1 MSLLVFPT
9 LPGIDI
15 AQSKR
20 PEIKSHVFI
29 NPLSGRESRLRFQVY
44 PKYVFKLSVN
54 ALIAD
59 MDDDDLSALMGFML
73 NIGGQSA
80 AFLYRDPTDN
90 RIDQQLIGRGNGVKT
105 AFQLVR
111 DLGGF
116 SEPLHNINPVPDAIN
131 PTISSPY
138 VYVDNVLQVLGVDY
152 ALSDTGLVT
161 FTTPP
166 ANDAPVRATIDFHY
180 RVRLNADGYDFVRVA
195 SDIYECMDIEFI
207 GSVRN
212 VV

>member
-1 MSLLVFPT
+1 MTLLVFPD

-20 PEIKSHVFI
+20 PEIKSQVFV

-44 PKYVFKLSVN
+44 PKYTFKISLN

-59 MDDDDLSALMGFML
+59 IDYDDLQALMGFML

-90 RIDQQLIGRGNGVKT
+90 RVDRRLIGHGDGAT
-105 AFQLVR
+105 AAFQLVR
-111 DLGGF
+111 VLGGF
-116 SEPLHNINPVPDAIN
+116 TEPLHNIHAIPN
-131 PTISSPY
+131 DTDPGISSPY
-138 VYVDNVLQVLGVDY
+138 LYVDDVLQVPAVDY
-152 ALSDTGLVT
+152 VLSDTGLVT
-161 FTTPP
+161 FTAPP
-166 ANDAPVRATIDFHY
+166 ASNALVKATVDFYY
-180 RVRLNADGYDFVRVA
+180 RVRLNADGYDFVRIA
-195 SDIYECMDIEFI
+195 YDAYECQDIEFI